1 MAAKK
6 KKSTAKS
13 KIKSKARV
21 PQRKAPK
28 AKSTAPSLMMSK
40 DLERRLAALAKQMQK
55 SMDAVLVQAMC
66 EFADAWEDHF
76 RTVKNLQDDDRIQLS
91 VKLD

>member
-1 MAAKK
+1 MATKK
-6 KKSTAKS
+6 KKPAAK
-13 KIKSKARV
+13 
-21 PQRKAPK
+21 PK
-28 AKSTAPSLMMSK
+28 AKARTRAPQRTAPKSKGAAPSLRLNK

-55 SMDAVLVQAMC
+55 SMDAVLVQALC

-91 VKLD
+91 VKPD

>member
-6 KKSTAKS
+6 KKSAVKS
-13 KIKSKARV
+13 KPKSKTRRAI
-21 PQRKAPK
+21 PK
-28 AKSTAPSLMMSK
+28 AKSTAPSLKLSK
-40 DLERRLAALAKQMQK
+40 DLERRLAALATQMQK
-55 SMDAVLVQAMC
+55 SMDAVLMQALC

-91 VKLD
+91 VKPD